1 MMSKDMIYN
10 FVKDKIPFFLL
21 FFLNT
26 LFILLFVYS
35 TVDHNVEFLYPMVI
49 STSLVFVFGI
59 IEFYKYYNFNKK
71 IDNRTNNSKYKD
83 MILTNE
89 QKHLISKMEEIHDSY
104 MKEINDLKIERNLKN
119 RLLGQWVHNLKTP
132 ITVQDLIFQRI
143 NQNYITERDLISLK
157 NENNIIFSNLQNLL
171 NLIRLEEFSKDYMS
185 TTVNLYSSINKVI
198 KRNKNL
204 FLYNNLLPKV
214 EGDIDAVVL
223 SDEKWNEFIIE
234 QVVSNAI
241 KYSAEKSSAK
251 IITFKVERI
260 SKTHVTLK
268 IIDEGI
274 GIPKSDID
282 RVLEPFFTGENG
294 RLNRNSTGI
303 GLYLCSTIAKKLNHE
318 FKITS
323 MVGEGT
329 TVSIQYLLKN

>member
-1 MMSKDMIYN
+1 MIFN

-35 TVDHNVEFLYPMVI
+35 TVDHNIEFLYPIVI
-49 STSLVFVFGI
+49 SVSLIIVFAM
-59 IEFYKYYNFNKK
+59 IEFYRYYNFNKK
-71 IDNRTNNSKYKD
+71 IENRTNNPKYKE
-83 MILTNE
+83 MLLTNE
-89 QKHLISKMEEIHDSY
+89 QRHLVSKIEEIHNNY
-104 MKEINDLKIERNLKN
+104 MKEINDLQIEKNLKN
-119 RLLGQWVHNLKTP
+119 RLLAQWVHNLKTP

-143 NQNYITERDLISLK
+143 NNNYIADEDLISLK
-157 NENNIIFSNLQNLL
+157 NENNIILNNLQNLL
-171 NLIRLEEFSKDYMS
+171 NLIRLEEFSKDYMP

-241 KYSAEKSSAK
+241 KYSSEKNSDK
-251 IITFKVERI
+251 HITFKIERI

-274 GIPKSDID
+274 GIPNSDIE

-294 RLNRNSTGI
+294 RFNRDSTGI
-303 GLYLCSTIAKKLNHE
+303 GLYLCATIAKKLNHE